1 MLLTPPR
8 LDYDQRT
15 MRLNFWQW
23 LGLIL
28 LIAAGS
34 YWIYEQQAE
43 RAARP
48 AQDETTQQIIPPT
61 TLPADPTTGPAA
73 P

>member
-1 MLLTPPR
+1 
-8 LDYDQRT
+8 

-28 LIAAGS
+28 LIGAGG

-43 RAARP
+43 QPGAAP
-48 AQDETTQQIIPPT
+48 QTQNGPPVIPPT
-61 TLPADPTTGPAA
+61 TIPVDPTTGPAA